1 MVLIPFWCTSS
12 KNVPR
17 QVIAQSDDDEKGIN
31 QKCVQCGEMIENTIN
46 NYFIFIILVIFYKNR
61 STTHTVTIQTSLL
74 MFNMN
79 QHKIHLKAECALFM

>member
-1 MVLIPFWCTSS
+1 
-12 KNVPR
+12 
-17 QVIAQSDDDEKGIN
+17 
-31 QKCVQCGEMIENTIN
+31 MIENTIN

-79 QHKIHLKAECALFM
+79 QHKIHLKAECGLFV